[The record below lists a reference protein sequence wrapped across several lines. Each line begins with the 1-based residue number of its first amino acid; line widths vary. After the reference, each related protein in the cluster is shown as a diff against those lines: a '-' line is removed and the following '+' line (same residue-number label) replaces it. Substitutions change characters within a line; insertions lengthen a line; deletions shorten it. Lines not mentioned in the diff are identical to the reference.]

1 MLGKMRSWNTVTLS
15 VSCLSSSC
23 RWQTFPDRF
32 AFFSGVVL
40 LVEDKSVPSAV
51 SFWFRVLDTDDDGI
65 LSLHELRG
73 FWEEQIKRMRE
84 GRTGIPDPRN
94 PTMVPGY
101 WCGEVWDW
109 PDFLCNLLDL
119 SHNDSSPAEG
129 FLSPTLPPACD
140 PSNYDESY
148 IHVTLPALRASNH
161 AAHFFDLIF
170 DLRSYDVHQ
179 RRMEPSFREA
189 DDVWVCDEDGN
200 RKFKL
205 RGWEKFSE
213 RQYEI
218 LGEFPSNVCARL
230 ELIVVFFLPTANE
243 ERLAAQQQ
251 ARAQQRQAQEK
262 RNTRRLLF
270 DDSNKASRTQTLD
283 DSGDESSARED
294 EGVSSRRKSK

>member
-1 MLGKMRSWNTVTLS
+1 
-15 VSCLSSSC
+15 
-23 RWQTFPDRF
+23 
-32 AFFSGVVL
+32 
-40 LVEDKSVPSAV
+40 
-51 SFWFRVLDTDDDGI
+51 
-65 LSLHELRG
+65 
-73 FWEEQIKRMRE
+73 
-84 GRTGIPDPRN
+84 
-94 PTMVPGY
+94 MVPGY

-129 FLSPTLPPACD
+129 FLSPVLPPACD

-218 LGEFPSNVCARL
+218 LGGLLNSATLLNPWNLPYACFPS
-230 ELIVVFFLPTANE
+230 IANE

-283 DSGDESSARED
+283 DSGDESSAKED